1 MKSNK
6 KLKPKNDRFNDDV
19 ELLKTKKKPLTEK
32 KKVNLKSPKFWDE
45 VWNDD
50 EEDFSKLLR

>member
-19 ELLKTKKKPLTEK
+19 DLLKTKKKAVPEK

-45 VWNDD
+45 VWDDD